1 MARIASLYCQN
12 NPQHINLLKALI
24 ISCLTVVPVFC
35 SENRE
40 GLNFEVG
47 YWA

>member
-12 NPQHINLLKALI
+12 NPQHIHLLKVLI
-24 ISCLTVVPVFC
+24 MSGLTVVPVFC
-35 SENRE
+35 PKNRE
-40 GLNFEVG
+40 GLKFEVG